1 MFHLPDLPNAGYST
15 EREKQLTD
23 ATMEFIRQIERDRF
37 RLLTIVLEGREKWR
51 MAAQS
56 IWRGLRIGEHAELLD
71 SIFAYLELMAV
82 PPRVQAALL
91 SAQKNPAKWREIMR
105 FAYQHIERER
115 ERVRLVQKWSPFS
128 GN

>member
-1 MFHLPDLPNAGYST
+1 MFHLPDLPNAGYAA
-15 EREKQLTD
+15 EREQQLTD

-51 MAAQS
+51 KAAQS
-56 IWRGLRIGEHAELLD
+56 IWRGLRIGEHAEILD

-91 SAQKNPAKWREIMR
+91 RHQKNPQKWREIMN
-105 FAYQHIERER
+105 FAAQHIERER
-115 ERVRLVQKWSPFS
+115 EQVRLIQKFSPYD
-128 GN
+128 N